1 MVGYFVCAIET
12 PPGAGSCPLAGREDI
27 GVRMLVPQTNAEIED
42 LPQYIAKVKLRMFQI
57 CRMVG
62 TMAGEVRG

>member
-1 MVGYFVCAIET
+1 
-12 PPGAGSCPLAGREDI
+12 
-27 GVRMLVPQTNAEIED
+27 MLVPQTNAEIED